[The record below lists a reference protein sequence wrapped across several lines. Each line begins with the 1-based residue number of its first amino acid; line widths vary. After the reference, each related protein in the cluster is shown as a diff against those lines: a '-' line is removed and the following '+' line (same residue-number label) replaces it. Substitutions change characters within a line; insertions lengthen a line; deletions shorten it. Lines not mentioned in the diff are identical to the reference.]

1 MGSSIEAAALRR
13 DRISSLKSLPYPDV
27 APTWHV
33 FCILEPATLS
43 VATFED
49 ETMTSSLKS
58 GADDAFVAEV
68 ERDFAKAFRVLK
80 ETRTLSATYTFQAY
94 VRLPG
99 EAKVVAVHGPDAWA
113 DDQTIKATISGFDG
127 TVYRGGPKSG
137 GQGLRY
143 GKVFEVNPQ
152 VNVVI
157 HVHGPYL
164 GAWAGAH
171 RVLPLLYAPAQRH
184 TLARE
189 IPVYIDRR
197 GGEAAFINETI
208 RQNPDTP
215 AILEAN
221 GGSTFWGQNI
231 IDVSKYILIL
241 EEAAYFQG
249 LAEVLGGTKAFG
261 PGVLEQQWGM
271 GHVNRGAASEAA

>member
-1 MGSSIEAAALRR
+1 MSTPQNQSADLLAI
-13 DRISSLKSLPYPDV
+13 V
-27 APTWHV
+27 AQ
-33 FCILEPATLS
+33 
-43 VATFED
+43 
-49 ETMTSSLKS
+49 
-58 GADDAFVAEV
+58 V

-94 VRLPG
+94 VRVPG
-99 EAKVVAVHGPDAWA
+99 ETKVAAVHAPDAWA
-113 DDQTIKATISGFDG
+113 DDQEIKAVIVGFDG
-127 TVYRGGPKSG
+127 TVHRGAPNSG
-137 GQGLRY
+137 GQGKRY
-143 GKVFEVNPQ
+143 GEVFAVNPE
-152 VNVVI
+152 VDVVI

-197 GGEAAFINETI
+197 GGESAFINETI
-208 RQNPDTP
+208 RQNANTP

-221 GGSTFWGQNI
+221 GGSTFWGKNI

-249 LAEVLGGTKAFG
+249 LAEVLGGSKAFG

-271 GHVNRGAASEAA
+271 GHVNRGRTSEAA

>member
-1 MGSSIEAAALRR
+1 LSS
-13 DRISSLKSLPYPDV
+13 
-27 APTWHV
+27 
-33 FCILEPATLS
+33 
-43 VATFED
+43 TFNENPKD
-49 ETMTSSLKS
+49 KIMSTSQDQS
-58 GADDAFVAEV
+58 ADLVTFVTQV
-68 ERDFAKAFRVLK
+68 KRDFAKAFHVLK

-94 VRLPG
+94 VRVPG
-99 EAKVVAVHGPDAWA
+99 EAKVVAVHAPDAWA
-113 DDQTIKATISGFDG
+113 DDQEIKATVAGFDG
-127 TVYRGGPKSG
+127 TVYSG
-137 GQGLRY
+137 GANSGSAGLRY
-143 GKVFEVNPQ
+143 GKVFEVNSG
-152 VNVVI
+152 VDVVI

-197 GGEAAFINETI
+197 GGEAAFINDTI
-208 RQNPDTP
+208 RRNADTP

-221 GGSTFWGQNI
+221 GGSTFWGKNI

-249 LAEVLGGTKAFG
+249 LAEVLGGTKDFG
-261 PGVLEQQWGM
+261 PGVVEQQWAM
-271 GHVNRGAASEAA
+271 GHVKRGPASAAA